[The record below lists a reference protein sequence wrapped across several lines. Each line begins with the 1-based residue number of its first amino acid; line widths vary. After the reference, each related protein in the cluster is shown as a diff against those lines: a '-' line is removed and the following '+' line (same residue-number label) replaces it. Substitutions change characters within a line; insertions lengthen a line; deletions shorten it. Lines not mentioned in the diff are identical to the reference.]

1 MNTRFHWQ
9 WKSFWVSNIIRWLP
23 QGDKV
28 KIPAFIIYVR
38 LEERQLYGLPLQRQL
53 RPEGWAVSVYA
64 SHFEVEAGTAI
75 VVLSENGTICHK
87 SRLMTSGH
95 SKVTGCTLL
104 LSGQSLC
111 HQEYVRDLVIM
122 KKKKCSKWNKI
133 NVDPYT
139 QSGKGCCIPCV
150 FCWTFYKHAILVL
163 FPIAS
168 TYNI

>member
-122 KKKKCSKWNKI
+122 KKKSA
-133 NVDPYT
+133 
-139 QSGKGCCIPCV
+139 QSETKSMLIHIHKVGKVAVYLV
-150 FCWTFYKHAILVL
+150 FFVGHFTSMQFWCFFL
-163 FPIAS
+163 
-168 TYNI
+168 